1 MRWSAIVLV
10 IGLGVAAA
18 GAAVFERFL
27 SQDRPED
34 RAILAYMAID
44 EAGKA
49 SSDDLADL
57 GVLLLHKGFPKDAE
71 RYLER
76 AVKLDKE
83 NAEAR
88 YRLGLVLQRQGEYG
102 KAIRQ
107 YRKVAKLRPGHA
119 YSRFMLALA
128 EERAGHRDEAVY
140 DYAKA
145 YKHAPELADPA
156 KNPLVLDSKLQVEA
170 QLLRYQREVES
181 DTIDVGPINPEAVR
195 EMMSARQPEPAP
207 VQPAV
212 EMPSRPVAG
221 PEAAPDP
228 AQAAPPAETGVT
240 AAPTRP
246 RGPAFA
252 DPSQRRTDESEGAR
266 RSGRTVRPGATPTP
280 SPTPGTS

>member
-1 MRWSAIVLV
+1 VRRLAVV
-10 IGLGVAAA
+10 VVTVFVAAVA

-34 RAILAYMAID
+34 RAILAYMAVD

-49 SSDDLADL
+49 TSDDLADL
-57 GVLLLHKGFPKDAE
+57 GVLLLNKGFPQDAE

-88 YRLGLVLQRQGEYG
+88 YRLGLVLQRQGKYRQ
-102 KAIRQ
+102 AIKQ

-128 EERAGHRDEAVY
+128 EERAGHRDAAVY

-156 KNPLVLDSKLQVEA
+156 KNPLVLDSSLQLEA
-170 QLLRYQREVES
+170 QLLRYRREVES
-181 DTIDVGPINPEAVR
+181 DTIDVGAINPEAIR
-195 EMMSARQPEPAP
+195 EMMAVRPPA
-207 VQPAV
+207 
-212 EMPSRPVAG
+212 
-221 PEAAPDP
+221 
-228 AQAAPPAETGVT
+228 AAPPAPAEAQAIQQPGGS
-240 AAPTRP
+240 AARSAP
-246 RGPAFA
+246 GPA
-252 DPSQRRTDESEGAR
+252 
-266 RSGRTVRPGATPTP
+266 ATPVPGPGFGKADREPTDRQRP
-280 SPTPGTS
+280 IPTPVATPPTA